1 MSECPSCG
9 MRDDDWFLCRR
20 ENCATKAVPA
30 DTIASL
36 TARIAALE
44 AALRDAKQTMRNSRG
59 AIESNQVEDK
69 DVRRQ
74 LTRGMERIDAAI
86 HPSPDDR
93 AKVDIAEEW
102 ARIAGGV
109 AKENDTGSGFDSQV
123 AYTTARR
130 IERDIRA
137 RFGRPA

>member
-1 MSECPSCG
+1 M
-9 MRDDDWFLCRR
+9 
-20 ENCATKAVPA
+20 T

-44 AALRDAKQTMRNSRG
+44 AENARLLKALGGHYCHDWDGLAVWPGTPEAECCTCQPS
-59 AIESNQVEDK
+59 A
-69 DVRRQ
+69 
-74 LTRGMERIDAAI
+74 L

-93 AKVDIAEEW
+93 AKVDIAEEC
-102 ARIAGGV
+102 ARIAGGF